1 MTAWRWFRC
10 ASHRDRCAWAPARRA
25 HALPSAVSLLLLLGA
40 ACGGRVDQSDE
51 EGAAGGTGGSSLGLG
66 GLGGLAG
73 GDGGGVADA
82 GEAAGGA
89 GDAGE
94 SFGGV
99 ALGGRPV
106 GGAPAGGQSSGG
118 ARTGGAP
125 AGGDAGEGGEPM
137 GGREPSTGGT
147 PDPGSGGTPDGGTGA
162 TGGAP
167 TGGAPAGGA
176 PAGGGGTTGGAEP
189 TGGRPGVGGGAGEGG
204 EAGAAGAPAEPAVEC
219 VLAVPAALSELAG
232 PSFFDHPWPS
242 DFRRDAAGALAV
254 EGFPNPQSSSL
265 LAGYVTLVDGVVEG
279 FSLAAAGYLRFTGA
293 IDAGSLP
300 RDPLAARDPASS
312 VQLVDV
318 DPASAHRGERQ
329 LVTLALHPVADGYFA
344 DDTLAFQPTPG
355 FPLRPG
361 TRYALL
367 VTDALR
373 ARAGAVGACPELRQV
388 LGLEPASGPTAALQE
403 DWADAVATLERDAGL
418 RRESLVHL
426 TVFTTDDP
434 TRPAR
439 ELRDAVRAGYP
450 APAVDALALLEERA
464 ALDVYEGSYGPS
476 PDYQAGT
483 PPFLL
488 AGGGIDRDAGGAPIV
503 ARELELRFLLTV
515 PDAAAC
521 PAPAA
526 GYPVALYAHGT
537 GGDYHSALDDGTA
550 ERLAAECVATFTI
563 DQIFHGTRPGGPCS
577 ARGNVQ
583 PCNLLNDEAMAVFNT
598 LNPTSMRHTNLQ
610 ATVDLVQ
617 QARLVTTGALAVPA
631 AVSATGAR
639 IAFDPA
645 RVILRAH
652 SQGAVNGV
660 LALAVDDQLAGAAL
674 SGAAAMVSL
683 SLLGR
688 QQPEDLG
695 VLLADQLYG
704 AGSGVTVTLDHP
716 ALSLLQTALDVSDP
730 SSFGR
735 LVVTEP
741 PEGFPP
747 RSVLMVEGVGADGQS
762 DGFVS
767 SHAIEVNA
775 LAMGLPALLP
785 LVAPIAELAWGGPEA
800 VSLPEGGLARNLA
813 DGRATGALVQFAPP
827 ANADPHFVVFDVEAA
842 AAQTAAFIGSLAT
855 DGVGRIE

>member
-1 MTAWRWFRC
+1 MTAWQPSRR
-10 ASHRDRCAWAPARRA
+10 SSSRVRRA
-25 HALPSAVSLLLLLGA
+25 RASLPRCRAALSAAPLLVLSVV
-40 ACGGRVDQSDE
+40 ACGGRVD
-51 EGAAGGTGGSSLGLG
+51 EGREGGGSGGALPGVGALTGGAGGS
-66 GLGGLAG
+66 
-73 GDGGGVADA
+73 GGGVADA
-82 GEAAGGA
+82 GEAAGGDGAA
-89 GDAGE
+89 GPAT
-94 SFGGV
+94 GGF
-99 ALGGRPV
+99 ATGGRPL
-106 GGAPAGGQSSGG
+106 
-118 ARTGGAP
+118 
-125 AGGDAGEGGEPM
+125 
-137 GGREPSTGGT
+137 
-147 PDPGSGGTPDGGTGA
+147 
-162 TGGAP
+162 
-167 TGGAPAGGA
+167 GGA
-176 PAGGGGTTGGAEP
+176 PAGGGWSGGARSGGASSGGEGGDGGEPTGGREPTTGGVPLGGAPSGGGPMGGEAVGGGAASGGVEP
-189 TGGRPGVGGGAGEGG
+189 TGGRPGLGGGAGGG
-204 EAGAAGAPAEPAVEC
+204 GMAGAAGAPAEPVVEC

-232 PSFFDHPWPS
+232 SSFFDHPWPS
-242 DFRRDAAGALAV
+242 DLRRDAAGALAV
-254 EGFPNPQSSSL
+254 EGFPNPEASSL

-293 IDAGSLP
+293 IDVGSLP
-300 RDPLAARDPASS
+300 ADPLAARDPASS

-329 LVTLALHPVADGYFA
+329 LVTLALHPVADGYLG

-361 TRYALL
+361 TRYALV
-367 VTDALR
+367 VTDALM
-373 ARAGAVGACPELRQV
+373 AREGAVGACPELRQV
-388 LGLEPASGPTAALQE
+388 LGLEPASGPTAALQD

-439 ELRDAVRAGYP
+439 ELRDAVVDGYP
-450 APAVDALALLEERA
+450 APAVDALALVEVRA

-488 AGGGIDRDAGGAPIV
+488 AGGGIDRDAGGALLV

-537 GGDYHSALDDGTA
+537 GGDYRSALDDGTA

-563 DQIFHGTRPGGPCS
+563 DQIFHGTRPGGPCA
-577 ARGNVQ
+577 ARGNMQ

-610 ATVDLVQ
+610 ATVDVVQ
-617 QARLVTTGALAVPA
+617 QARLVTTGALVVPA

-639 IAFDPA
+639 IAFDPS
-645 RVILRAH
+645 RVLLRAH

-688 QQPEDLG
+688 QEPQDLG
-695 VLLADQLYG
+695 VLLAGELYG
-704 AGSGVTVTLDHP
+704 AGSGATVTLDHP
-716 ALSLLQTALDVSDP
+716 ALSLLQTALDVGDP
-730 SSFGR
+730 LSFGR
-735 LVVTEP
+735 LVVAEP
-741 PEGFPP
+741 PAGFPP
-747 RSVLMVEGVGADGQS
+747 RSVLLVEGIGPDGRS
-762 DGFVS
+762 DGYVAS
-767 SHAIEVNA
+767 RAIEVNA
-775 LAMGLPALLP
+775 LAMGLPALEP
-785 LVAPIAELAWGGPEA
+785 LVAPIEELRWGGPDA
-800 VSLPEGGLARNLA
+800 VPIPTGGLAQNLA
-813 DGRATGALVQFAPP
+813 DGCATGALVQFAPP
-827 ANADPHFVVFDVEAA
+827 AGADPHFVVFDVEAA
-842 AAQTAAFIGSLAT
+842 AARAAAFVGSLAA